1 MTELKI
7 DQVSRTFPA
16 RQGNAPTRAL
26 EPTNLSV
33 GNNDFVTILGPSGC
47 GKSTLLRIIA
57 GLDRPTSGRVILDG
71 REVTGPGADRG
82 MVFQS
87 YTLFPWLTVRE
98 NIAFGLRERGIS
110 EADRGKIADG
120 FIHRVGL
127 SGFENHWPKQLSG
140 GMQQRTAIARAL
152 ANDPKILLLDEPFG
166 ALDNQTRVLM
176 QEMLL
181 GIWERDQKTVLFV
194 THDIEEAI
202 FLGSRV
208 IVMSARPG
216 RIKAEIAIDLP
227 HPRSYK
233 IKTAP
238 EFVRLRVGLSGFENH
253 WPKQLSGGMQQR
265 TAIARALAND
275 PKILLLDEPFGAL
288 DNQTRVLMQEML
300 LGIWEREQK
309 TVLFVTHDIEEA
321 IFLGSR
327 VIVMSARPGRIKAE
341 IAIDLPHPR
350 SYKIKTAPEFVSL
363 KERLVE
369 EIRAEALKV
378 AVDA

>member
-1 MTELKI
+1 VTTLRI

-26 EPTNLSV
+26 EPTDLSV

-71 REVTGPGADRG
+71 EEITGPGADRG

-87 YTLFPWLTVRE
+87 YTLFPWLTVRD
-98 NIAFGLRERGIS
+98 NIAYGLRERGVS
-110 EADRGKIADG
+110 QAKRDSIADG
-120 FIHRVGL
+120 FIDRVGL

-166 ALDNQTRVLM
+166 ALDNQTR
-176 QEMLL
+176 
-181 GIWERDQKTVLFV
+181 
-194 THDIEEAI
+194 A
-202 FLGSRV
+202 
-208 IVMSARPG
+208 
-216 RIKAEIAIDLP
+216 
-227 HPRSYK
+227 
-233 IKTAP
+233 
-238 EFVRLRVGLSGFENH
+238 
-253 WPKQLSGGMQQR
+253 
-265 TAIARALAND
+265 
-275 PKILLLDEPFGAL
+275 
-288 DNQTRVLMQEML
+288 LMQEML

-321 IFLGSR
+321 IFLGGR
-327 VIVMSARPGRIKAE
+327 VVVMSARPGRIKAE
-341 IAIDLPHPR
+341 IVVDLPHPR
-350 SYKIKTAPEFVSL
+350 SYRIKTTPEFVSL

-369 EIRAEALKV
+369 EIRTEALKV
-378 AVDA
+378 AAHA

>member
-1 MTELKI
+1 MEAGVTTLRI
-7 DQVSRTFPA
+7 DQVSRVFPA
-16 RQGNAPTRAL
+16 RAGHAPTRAL
-26 EPTNLSV
+26 EPTDLTV
-33 GNNDFVTILGPSGC
+33 GDNDFVTILGPSGC
-47 GKSTLLRIIA
+47 GKSTLLRIVA
-57 GLDRPTSGRVILDG
+57 GLDRPSGGRVMLDG
-71 REVTGPGADRG
+71 RAVTGPGADRG

-110 EADRGKIADG
+110 PAERNKVADR
-120 FIHRVGL
+120 FIQQVGL

-166 ALDNQTRVLM
+166 ALDNQTRALM

-216 RIKAEIAIDLP
+216 RIKAEIAVDLP

-233 IKTAP
+233 IKTTP
-238 EFVRLRVGLSGFENH
+238 EFV
-253 WPKQLSGGMQQR
+253 
-265 TAIARALAND
+265 A
-275 PKILLLDEPFGAL
+275 
-288 DNQTRVLMQEML
+288 
-300 LGIWEREQK
+300 
-309 TVLFVTHDIEEA
+309 
-321 IFLGSR
+321 
-327 VIVMSARPGRIKAE
+327 
-341 IAIDLPHPR
+341 
-350 SYKIKTAPEFVSL
+350 L

-369 EIRAEALKV
+369 EIRSEALKV
-378 AVDA
+378 TAEA